1 LSPRLPEKLVGSKF
15 KSQTLPSLSYKR
27 GFITAK
33 NNQTRRESTVQEIV
47 TISFGGVNCYLLTTD
62 KGFVLIDTGFSK
74 NRVDIERELKSA
86 GCTPETLKLI
96 LLTHGDFDHSG
107 NAAYLRDKYST
118 KIAMHA
124 DDEGMVEKGDLFY
137 HRKANSLMRMLGKIM
152 LFFLRGGL
160 KKKDRFTPDLHI
172 DDGYDLSEFGP
183 DATVMYL
190 PGHSKGS
197 IGILTSTGNLF
208 CGDLLENTKK
218 PAKNSLIADKKAF
231 NESVEK
237 LKGLKISTVY
247 PGHGEPF
254 PIEQF
259 IKKQKL
265 SED

>member
-1 LSPRLPEKLVGSKF
+1 M
-15 KSQTLPSLSYKR
+15 
-27 GFITAK
+27 A
-33 NNQTRRESTVQEIV
+33 REIK
-47 TISFGGVNCYLLTTD
+47 TISFGDVNCYLLTTD

-74 NRVDIERELKSA
+74 NRVDVERELESA

-107 NAAYLRDKYST
+107 NASYLREKYSL
-118 KIAMHA
+118 KIAMHI

-137 HRKANSLMRMLGKIM
+137 NRNANFLMRIMGKIM
-152 LFFLRGGL
+152 LPFLGGGL
-160 KKKDRFTPDLHI
+160 KKTDHFTPDMHI
-172 DDGYDLSEFGP
+172 DDGYDLSEFGL
-183 DATVMYL
+183 DATVIYV

-197 IGILTSTGNLF
+197 IGILTRIGDFF

-231 NESVEK
+231 NESLEK

-254 PIEQF
+254 PMEQF
-259 IKKQKL
+259 IKNQEL
-265 SED
+265 IED